1 MTLAC
6 SVIAKNLSG
15 AFFLR
20 RGMVREHSAAPS
32 KQCMPWLLLQ
42 ALSALLLL
50 RTGTRVQAKE
60 VCTFGNAACCTIFKN
75 EEEKSLLDFDL
86 LKDGLV
92 KKLIGHEDPACMS
105 FDLIG
110 QINILGTLDI
120 FPKVRMLAE
129 HSKVLLLRLMR
140 SLTATRPPPAAV
152 VTR

>member
-1 MTLAC
+1 
-6 SVIAKNLSG
+6 
-15 AFFLR
+15 
-20 RGMVREHSAAPS
+20 
-32 KQCMPWLLLQ
+32 MPWLLLQ

-92 KKLIGHEDPACMS
+92 KKLIGHEDSACMS

-110 QINILGTLDI
+110 QINILG
-120 FPKVRMLAE
+120 FASSPHE
-129 HSKVLLLRLMR
+129 EPYCNQ
-140 SLTATRPPPAAV
+140 TAACCSGHECHAIGAIDGK
-152 VTR
+152 